1 MAIIACYKDVL
12 IYYLRYIRHERGTH
26 ITLGKLKETSCKN
39 YNNMIENEEY
49 HKNPRYNISYY
60 GADYPVDSLVLRMK
74 EEEIIIPHFQREYVW
89 NHNEASRFIESLLLR
104 LPVPSIF
111 LLRDKHSN
119 KLVIIDGQQR
129 LKTLLYFFEGYFPD
143 HKKFDLRNVLPQYE
157 RLTYEN
163 LPFSEQRELKNSI
176 IHSIIIMDEE
186 NSDAPYHLFERL
198 NTSGTP
204 LTSQEIR
211 SAIFFG
217 QFNDLLIELSHLPDW
232 NKVIAKKDKRLTDQ
246 EYILRLIA
254 MNFDFEFY
262 NGDMKSFLNQFML
275 KNREMQNFSATE
287 VKEMFISTISKM
299 KECFPIHKKPFS
311 IAFFEPIFYWAS
323 KEKSLNNIDNL
334 KRLVDRLNEETDY
347 LALTKSSTTS
357 KSSVFHRFDLVK
369 QLITD

>member
-1 MAIIACYKDVL
+1 
-12 IYYLRYIRHERGTH
+12 
-26 ITLGKLKETSCKN
+26 
-39 YNNMIENEEY
+39 MIEYEEY
-49 HKNPRYNISYY
+49 QEHPKYNISYY
-60 GADYPVDSLVLRMK
+60 GADYPVDSLVMRMK

-104 LPVPSIF
+104 LPVPSVF

-129 LKTLLYFFEGYFPD
+129 LKTLLYFFEGYLPD

-157 RLTYEN
+157 RMTFN
-163 LPFSEQRELKNSI
+163 DLPYSEQRELKNSI

-217 QFNDLLIELSHLPDW
+217 HFNDLLKELSQLADW
-232 NKVIAKKDKRLTDQ
+232 NKIIAKKDNRLTDQ
-246 EYILRLIA
+246 EYILRLVA

-275 KNREMQNFSATE
+275 KNRELNNFSATE
-287 VKEMFISTISKM
+287 VREIFTSTIHKL
-299 KECFPIHKKPFS
+299 KECFPIPKKPFS
-311 IAFFEPIFYWAS
+311 IAFFEPIFYWTS

-334 KRLVDRLNEETDY
+334 KRLINRLNDNPEY
-347 LALTKSSTTS
+347 IALTKSSTTS
-357 KSSVFHRFDLVK
+357 KSSVFHRFQIVK
-369 QLITD
+369 QLLMD